1 MARHRSHSSAAV
13 ANPAQFLEQ
22 ADQRQTF
29 TRRLPFV
36 RQQQLIEL
44 VPPRAE
50 NTGDVRCL
58 TDAPLPFFVRV
69 GLPVCVGIIF
79 AAAGTGIVGM
89 AAFGEPADP
98 FRLSGLA
105 LIIAGMVGLKLA
117 SGH

>member
-1 MARHRSHSSAAV
+1 MHS
-13 ANPAQFLEQ
+13 
-22 ADQRQTF
+22 
-29 TRRLPFV
+29 
-36 RQQQLIEL
+36 
-44 VPPRAE
+44 AE

-98 FRLSGLA
+98 FRLSGLGTAGVSPCQPSRARARPNWNFA
-105 LIIAGMVGLKLA
+105 LWPCAAPGETG
-117 SGH
+117 S